1 MSAEEGDAAHVTLA
15 KALSANPKPGNLAAE
30 MLRRGSV
37 DLEFYSP
44 HLTDLQQPHSRD
56 ELYIIARGTGVLE
69 VEGERHPFTAGD
81 VLFVAAH
88 AEHRFIEFSGD
99 FATWVLFYG
108 PEGGEANSG
117 R

>member
-1 MSAEEGDAAHVTLA
+1 MSAEEERGAHIALA
-15 KALSANPKPGNLAAE
+15 RALSTNPQPGNLAAE

-56 ELYIIARGTGVLE
+56 ELYIIARGTGVLD
-69 VEGERHPFTAGD
+69 VSGERFPFKAGD
-81 VLFVAAH
+81 VLFVPAR
-88 AEHRFIEFSGD
+88 AEHRFVEFSDD
-99 FATWVLFYG
+99 FGTWVLFYG
-108 PEGGEANSG
+108 PEGGEAHPD